1 MTYEQAAIFAIL
13 AGVLGLFIWGR
24 WRYDIVA
31 FIALL
36 AAVVAGVVPFGEAF
50 SGLGHPATVTVAMVL
65 IISRA
70 LTNSGAVDL
79 IAGHVTLVAKR
90 LSLHIAAL
98 AGLGAGL
105 SAIMNNVGALT
116 LLLPVAMKAAA
127 KAKQSPAV
135 ILMPLSFGSILGGLM
150 TMIGTPPNI
159 IIATV
164 REKSAGAPFGMFDF
178 TPVGVVV
185 ALAGVIFIAT
195 IGWRL
200 IPRQRRQTL
209 SSEDLFDLEDYVSEA
224 RVPEDTPAVGLTV
237 HEIEELAA
245 DTAAVIVGVI
255 RKGRRGFGVARREPI
270 QPGDL
275 LVIEASPEAIGEFVA
290 ALKLEVVGVEGPKA
304 GLLSA
309 ENVVLVEAVVPPRSR
324 IENRSV
330 QAMRLRTR
338 YGVTLLAVSRQGR
351 PIRERLRSLSLK
363 AGDVLLLQGD
373 GERLPEAIAAMGCLP
388 LAERGLQIGQRRL
401 AGPCAAIF
409 AAAII
414 SASLGWLP
422 FTIALALAAL
432 TMVLLNI
439 VPPREIYESVDWP
452 VILLLGAM
460 IPVGEALETSGA
472 TQLIAGA
479 ILGIAGDLP
488 PIVVLALLM
497 IVTMTLSDVM
507 NNAATAVVMAP
518 ISVGMAGQ
526 LGVSADPFL
535 MTVAVA
541 ASCAFLTPIG
551 HQNNMLIMGPGG
563 YHFGDYWRM
572 GLPLEILIIA
582 VSLPMI
588 MWVWPL

>member
-1 MTYEQAAIFAIL
+1 
-13 AGVLGLFIWGR
+13 
-24 WRYDIVA
+24 
-31 FIALL
+31 
-36 AAVVAGVVPFGEAF
+36 
-50 SGLGHPATVTVAMVL
+50 
-65 IISRA
+65 
-70 LTNSGAVDL
+70 
-79 IAGHVTLVAKR
+79 
-90 LSLHIAAL
+90 
-98 AGLGAGL
+98 
-105 SAIMNNVGALT
+105 MNNVGALA
-116 LLLPVAMKAAA
+116 LLMPVAIKAAN

-164 REKSAGAPFGMFDF
+164 REKSAGAPFSMFDF
-178 TPVGVVV
+178 TPVGAVV
-185 ALAGVIFIAT
+185 AVTGVIFIAT
-195 IGWRL
+195 VGWHL

-209 SSEDLFDLEDYVSEA
+209 TSEELFDLEDYVSEA
-224 RVPEDTPAVGLTV
+224 RVPEESPAVGLTV
-237 HEIEELAA
+237 HEIEELAV

-275 LVIEASPEAIGEFVA
+275 LVVEASPEAIGSFIST
-290 ALKLEVVGVEGPKA
+290 LGLEVVGVEGPKA
-304 GLLSA
+304 SLLAA
-309 ENVVLVEAVVPPRSR
+309 ENVVLVEAVVAPRAR
-324 IENRSV
+324 IEGRSV
-330 QAMRLRTR
+330 HAMRLRTR

-351 PIRERLRSLSLK
+351 PIRERLMSLALK

-373 GERLPEAIAAMGCLP
+373 GDRLPEAIAAMGCLP
-388 LAERGLQIGQRRL
+388 LAERGLQIGQRRH
-401 AGPCAAIF
+401 AGLCVAIF
-409 AAAII
+409 GAAII

-422 FTIALALAAL
+422 FTIALALAAVA
-432 TMVLLNI
+432 MVLLNI
-439 VPPREIYESVDWP
+439 VPPREIYDSVDWP

-460 IPVGEALETSGA
+460 IPVGEALETTGA
-472 TQLIAGA
+472 TGLIAGA
-479 ILGIAGDLP
+479 ILGVAGDLP
-488 PIVVLALLM
+488 AVVVLGLLM
-497 IVTMTLSDVM
+497 VVTMTLSDIM

-518 ISVGMAGQ
+518 ISVGMADQ

-572 GLPLEILIIA
+572 GLPLEILIIV

-588 MWVWPL
+588 LWVWPL

>member
-1 MTYEQAAIFAIL
+1 MTYDQAAIFAVL

-31 FIALL
+31 FVALL
-36 AAVVAGVVPFGEAF
+36 AAVVAGVVPFAEAF

-79 IAGHVTLVAKR
+79 IAGHVTLAAKR

-105 SAIMNNVGALT
+105 SAIMNNVGALA
-116 LLLPVAMKAAA
+116 LLMPVAMKAAK

-209 SSEDLFDLEDYVSEA
+209 SSEELFDLEDYVSEA
-224 RVPEDTPAVGLTV
+224 RVPEESPAVGLTV
-237 HEIEELAA
+237 HEIEKLAA

-275 LVIEASPEAIGEFVA
+275 LVVEASPEAIGAFIST
-290 ALKLEVVGVEGPKA
+290 LGLEIVGVDGSKA
-304 GLLSA
+304 SLLSA

-324 IENRSV
+324 IENRTV

-388 LAERGLQIGQRRL
+388 LAERGLQIGQRRF

-409 AAAII
+409 GAAII
-414 SASLGWLP
+414 AASLGWLP

-432 TMVLLNI
+432 
-439 VPPREIYESVDWP
+439 
-452 VILLLGAM
+452 A
-460 IPVGEALETSGA
+460 
-472 TQLIAGA
+472 
-479 ILGIAGDLP
+479 
-488 PIVVLALLM
+488 
-497 IVTMTLSDVM
+497 
-507 NNAATAVVMAP
+507 
-518 ISVGMAGQ
+518 
-526 LGVSADPFL
+526 
-535 MTVAVA
+535 
-541 ASCAFLTPIG
+541 
-551 HQNNMLIMGPGG
+551 
-563 YHFGDYWRM
+563 
-572 GLPLEILIIA
+572 
-582 VSLPMI
+582 
-588 MWVWPL
+588 